1 MSSTEGT
8 ADLLSETATSEAAT
22 QGSEAEAAKAANGGF
37 DVFVES
43 PAPGLVSRF
52 LTTLRHMGGMLGGLL
67 VSHVKARRERGDTNG
82 LGYAIQA
89 FTSVFTRPFIT
100 RTLRDEAFPV
110 QFRRRLEIL
119 GPTYI
124 KLGQILSLRQDLLP
138 KAITDELQNLLD
150 RLPAVSHARYLELIE
165 EGLGRPVPAMFSE
178 VVREP
183 VGSASIAQTHLASLL
198 DGQRVILKVVKPGI
212 ATMLR
217 RDAVLLRIFGRFLQ
231 IFLSRFQPKR
241 VIDEFCAYT
250 LREVDLRLEA
260 DNADTFT
267 SNFEDH
273 DGIVFPKIYREFTSE
288 SVLCMEFFDGFK
300 PSDPRALELSDE
312 ERSKLIDY
320 GAEAIIRML
329 YKDGFFHADLHPGNL
344 LVLPGPRDGFIDLG
358 MVGRFDDQLRRTLL
372 YYYYC
377 LVMGDAENAARY
389 LTSVADPAP
398 GADPEGFRKE
408 VEEVSRRWSRH
419 ANFAEFSLARL
430 ILESVGK
437 AGKYRMYF
445 PVEMVL
451 MVKALVT
458 FEGVGQMLKPGFDI
472 AEVSQRHINRIFF
485 GQFNPLRLAKESLRG
500 APEVVD
506 ALVKA
511 PLLITEGLKFL
522 EQSTKPRENP
532 LAGLRGTLIGGV
544 LLIGATILVSSG
556 QPWAWY
562 LAAPLFLV
570 AVVLF
575 LRPGN

>member
-1 MSSTEGT
+1 MAPDT
-8 ADLLSETATSEAAT
+8 SETPDAAT
-22 QGSEAEAAKAANGGF
+22 PAGFEA
-37 DVFVES
+37 FVES
-43 PAPGLVSRF
+43 AAPGLVSRF
-52 LTTLRHMGGMLGGLL
+52 MTTMRHMGGMLVGLL
-67 VSHVKARRERGDTNG
+67 VTHVRARRARGDTRG
-82 LGYAIQA
+82 IGYVLQA
-89 FTSVFTRPFIT
+89 MTAGCVRPFLS
-100 RTLRDEAFPV
+100 RQLRDEPFPV

-124 KLGQILSLRQDLLP
+124 KLGQILSLRQDILP
-138 KAITDELQNLLD
+138 ATITDELSNLLD

-165 EGLGRPVPAMFSE
+165 EGLGRPVPAMFSD
-178 VVREP
+178 VARTP
-183 VGSASIAQTHLASLL
+183 VGSASIAQTHLATML

-212 ATMLR
+212 ATLLR
-217 RDAVLLRIFGRFLQ
+217 RDSVLLRLFGHFLQ
-231 IFLSRFQPKR
+231 VFLSRFQPRR

-250 LREVDLRLEA
+250 LREVYLRREA
-260 DNADTFT
+260 DNAETFT
-267 SNFEDH
+267 ANFADH
-273 DGIVFPKIYREFTSE
+273 DGIVFPKIYRELTSE

-300 PSDPRALELSDE
+300 PGDPRAEELPE
-312 ERSKLIDY
+312 EDRRKLIDY

-344 LVLPGPRDGFIDLG
+344 LILPGPRDGFIDLG

-389 LTSVADPAP
+389 LASVADPAP
-398 GADPEGFRKE
+398 GADPDGFRKE
-408 VEEVSRRWSRH
+408 VEDVSRRWARN

-458 FEGVGQMLKPGFDI
+458 FEGVGQILVPGFDI
-472 AEVSQRHINRIFF
+472 AEVSRRHINRLFF

-532 LAGLRGTLIGGV
+532 LAGLRSTLMAGACVIA
-544 LLIGATILVSSG
+544 ATILIAFG
-556 QPWAWY
+556 QPWY
-562 LAAPLFLV
+562 VAAPLFLI
-570 AVVLF
+570 ALVLF
-575 LRPGN
+575 LRSGPG

>member
-1 MSSTEGT
+1 M
-8 ADLLSETATSEAAT
+8 SETATTGTGAPGAA
-22 QGSEAEAAKAANGGF
+22 APDRDAPAANGGF
-37 DVFVES
+37 EELVEA
-43 PAPGLVSRF
+43 PTPGLVSRF
-52 LTTLRHMGGMLGGLL
+52 LTTLRHMGGMLVGLL
-67 VSHVKARRERGDTNG
+67 VSHVRTRREHGDTRG
-82 LGYAIQA
+82 LGYRLQAITA
-89 FTSVFTRPFIT
+89 AVLRPFLK
-100 RTLRDEAFPV
+100 RTLRDQSFPV

-124 KLGQILSLRQDLLP
+124 KLGQILSLRQDILP
-138 KAITDELQNLLD
+138 KAITDELENLLD
-150 RLPAVSHARYLELIE
+150 RLPAVRYTRYLELVE
-165 EGLGRPVPAMFSE
+165 EGLGRPVPAMF
-178 VVREP
+178 REISRTP
-183 VGSASIAQTHLASLL
+183 VGSASIAQTHLARLL

-212 ATMLR
+212 APILR
-217 RDAVLLRIFGRFLQ
+217 RDAVLLRLFGRFLQ
-231 IFLSRFQPKR
+231 VFLSRFQPQR
-241 VIDEFCAYT
+241 VIDEFCTYT
-250 LREVDLRLEA
+250 LREVDLRREA
-260 DNADTFT
+260 DNAETFAA
-267 SNFEDH
+267 NFEDH
-273 DGIVFPKIYREFTSE
+273 DGIVFPKIYRDFTSE
-288 SVLCMEFFDGFK
+288 SVLCMEFFDGIK
-300 PSDPRALELSDE
+300 PSDPRVQELPLEDRE
-312 ERSKLIDY
+312 KLIDY

-398 GADPEGFRKE
+398 GADPDGFRKE
-408 VEEVSRRWSRH
+408 VEDVSRRWARN

-458 FEGVGQMLKPGFDI
+458 FEGVGQLLKPGFDV

-532 LAGLRGTLIGGV
+532 LAGLRGTLMAGAC
-544 LLIGATILVSSG
+544 LIAATILMAFG
-556 QPWAWY
+556 EPWSWY
-562 LAAPLFLV
+562 VAAPLLV
-570 AVVLF
+570 IALLLF
-575 LRPGN
+575 LRKGP

>member
-1 MSSTEGT
+1 
-8 ADLLSETATSEAAT
+8 LSETVTPETEAPDTSDAPAPDD
-22 QGSEAEAAKAANGGF
+22 NGGF
-37 DVFVES
+37 EEFVEV

-52 LTTLRHMGGMLGGLL
+52 FTTLHHMGGMLGGLL
-67 VSHVKARRERGDTNG
+67 LSHVKARKGRGETKG
-82 LGYAIQA
+82 LGYAIQW
-89 FTSVFTRPFIT
+89 FTAAMVRPFIK
-100 RTLRDEAFPV
+100 RALRDEPFPV

-124 KLGQILSLRQDLLP
+124 KLGQILSLRQDILP
-138 KAITDELQNLLD
+138 EEITEELKNLLD
-150 RLPAVSHARYLELIE
+150 RLPAVSYTRYLELIE
-165 EGLGRPVPAMFSE
+165 EGLERPIPAMFQD
-178 VVREP
+178 VARTP
-183 VGSASIAQTHLASLL
+183 VGSASIAQTHLATML

-212 ATMLR
+212 ATTLR
-217 RDAVLLRIFGRFLQ
+217 RDAVLLRLFGRFLQ
-231 IFLSRFQPKR
+231 IFLSRFQPQR

-250 LREVDLRLEA
+250 LREVDLRREA
-260 DNADTFT
+260 DNAETFAA
-267 SNFEDH
+267 NFEDH
-273 DGIVFPKIYREFTSE
+273 DGIVFPKIYRELTSE
-288 SVLCMEFFDGFK
+288 SVLCMEFFDGIK
-300 PSDPRALELSDE
+300 PNDPRAQDLTPEDRE
-312 ERSKLIDY
+312 KLIDY

-344 LVLPGPRDGFIDLG
+344 LILPGPRDGFIDLG

-408 VEEVSRRWSRH
+408 VEDVSRRWSRH

-458 FEGVGQMLKPGFDI
+458 FEGVGQILKPGFDV

-532 LAGLRGTLIGGV
+532 LAGLRGTLMAGAC
-544 LLIGATILVSSG
+544 LIAAAILIAFG
-556 QPWAWY
+556 QPWW
-562 LAAPLFLV
+562 LALPLFLL
-570 AVVLF
+570 AVGLF
-575 LRPGN
+575 LRKGP

>member
-1 MSSTEGT
+1 M
-8 ADLLSETATSEAAT
+8 
-22 QGSEAEAAKAANGGF
+22 
-37 DVFVES
+37 ES
-43 PAPGLVSRF
+43 APPGLVRRF
-52 LTTLRHMGGMLGGLL
+52 LTTWRHITGMLCGLL
-67 VSHVKARRERGDTNG
+67 VAHVAARRRAGTARGFG
-82 LGYAIQA
+82 FALQA
-89 FTSVFTRPFIT
+89 ALAALVRPLLD
-100 RTLRDEAFPV
+100 RRLRDRPFPV

-138 KAITDELQNLLD
+138 AAITDELKNLLD
-150 RLPAVSHARYLELIE
+150 RLPAVTYARYCELVE
-165 EGLGRPVPAMFSE
+165 EGLGRPVPAMFRE
-178 VVREP
+178 IAREP
-183 VGSASIAQTHLASLL
+183 VGSASIAQTHLATKL
-198 DGQRVILKVVKPGI
+198 DGERVILKVVKPGI
-212 ATMLR
+212 AALLR
-217 RDAVLLRIFGRFLQ
+217 RDAVLLRLFGRFLQ
-231 IFLSRFQPKR
+231 VFLARFQPRR
-241 VIDEFCAYT
+241 VIDEFCTYT
-250 LREVDLRLEA
+250 LREVDLRREA
-260 DNADTFT
+260 DNAETFAA
-267 SNFEDH
+267 NFEDH
-273 DGIVFPKIYREFTSE
+273 DGIVFPRIHRDLTSE
-288 SVLCMEFFDGFK
+288 SVLCMEFFDGCK
-300 PSDPRALELSDE
+300 PSSKEAQALPEE
-312 ERSKLIDY
+312 ERAALVDF

-344 LVLPGPRDGFIDLG
+344 IVLPGPRAGFIDLG

-398 GADPEGFRKE
+398 GADPDGFRKE
-408 VEEVSRRWSRH
+408 VEDVSRRWARS

-458 FEGVGQMLKPGFDI
+458 FEGVGQILLPGFDV
-472 AEVSQRHINRIFF
+472 AKVSQRHINRIFF

-522 EQSTKPRENP
+522 EQSTRPRENP
-532 LAGLRGTLIGGV
+532 LAGLRGTLMAGAC
-544 LLIGATILVSSG
+544 LIGATILVAFG
-556 QPWAWY
+556 QPWW
-562 LAAPLFLV
+562 LAALLFVIAV
-570 AVVLF
+570 ALF
-575 LRPGN
+575 LRKGP